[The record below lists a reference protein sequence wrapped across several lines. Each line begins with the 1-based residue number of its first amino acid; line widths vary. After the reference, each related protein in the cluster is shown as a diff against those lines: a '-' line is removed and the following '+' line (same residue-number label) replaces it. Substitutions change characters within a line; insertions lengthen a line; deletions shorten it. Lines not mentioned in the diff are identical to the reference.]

1 MTQPL
6 AAGEL
11 IYVTDT
17 QRLFVGNGAT
27 VGGVG
32 ITGYTDSDAQDAAA
46 SLFTTGTHTGIS
58 FVYDDATNK
67 INAVVNLSA
76 FAGPVVA
83 DSVKGSVFAD
93 DSTLLVDGV
102 NSEIVGTVNNTTITT
117 TFININQDQLDGSG
131 IRFNN
136 VTAGTN
142 GGNFN
147 FRAARTSLAAPETLQ
162 AGDISI
168 DLTSSGW
175 DGTTYSPS
183 AIIKMGTDKYTASIG
198 TGVMPGRI
206 LFLTFNEAGTTG
218 VDNAMV
224 FNRFGNLGIATDAPT
239 EKLDVVGNIKA
250 SGFIQF
256 GSLDTTARN
265 ALTAVNG
272 MVIYNTTNNKFEG
285 YQNGGWINL
294 DDGTAAAS

>member
-1 MTQPL
+1 
-6 AAGEL
+6 
-11 IYVTDT
+11 
-17 QRLFVGNGAT
+17 
-27 VGGVG
+27 
-32 ITGYTDSDAQDAAA
+32 
-46 SLFTTGTHTGIS
+46 
-58 FVYDDATNK
+58 
-67 INAVVNLSA
+67 
-76 FAGPVVA
+76 
-83 DSVKGSVFAD
+83 
-93 DSTLLVDGV
+93 
-102 NSEIVGTVNNTTITT
+102 
-117 TFININQDQLDGSG
+117 
-131 IRFNN
+131 
-136 VTAGTN
+136 
-142 GGNFN
+142 
-147 FRAARTSLAAPETLQ
+147 LQ
-162 AGDISI
+162 AGDVSI

-218 VDNAMV
+218 MDNVMV